1 MDLLLEMFSPE
12 FLLRHALYASLVIG
26 FVCPL
31 VGVYLVLRRLVF
43 LGVALPQI
51 SAAGIAFAY
60 LLHTVGFHL
69 YPHHEEEQPMAL
81 TGSILFVVA
90 ALIVLATLERRGRGM
105 VEGRVGAIYAAA
117 AAASI
122 LFVAANPYGESTL
135 LSLLRGEV
143 LGVSLSQFW
152 GTIAVY
158 GGIAAC
164 VLVLQKEFTFVS
176 FDREMAMT
184 LGKQVVAWD
193 LCLYLI
199 VGLAIAFGVMT
210 VGPLLVFGFLVV
222 PPLAARQITRG
233 MWPFSLAASGI
244 GGATALVGFY
254 LSLRWD
260 LPLGPTDVAV
270 ARVILALVAAA
281 QTAIRS
287 LSPGG
292 RGRRGGGRDSLLV
305 ERVLSPRHPDVLRPF
320 LPRRPPESGVSP

>member
-51 SAAGIAFAY
+51 SAAGIAFAFF
-60 LLHTVGFHL
+60 LHTLGFHL
-69 YPHHEEEQPMAL
+69 YPHQEEEQLMAL
-81 TGSILFVVA
+81 TGSVLFAVA
-90 ALIVLATLERRGRGM
+90 ALVVLVTLERRGRGM
-105 VEGRVGAIYAAA
+105 VEGRVGATYAAA

-143 LGVSLSQFW
+143 LGLTLSQFW
-152 GTIAVY
+152 ATIGVY
-158 GGIAAC
+158 GGIAAGM
-164 VLVLQKEFTFVS
+164 LLLQKEFTFVS
-176 FDREMAMT
+176 FDREMAIT
-184 LGKQVVAWD
+184 LGKNVAAWD
-193 LCLYLI
+193 LGLYLI
-199 VGLAIAFGVMT
+199 IGLAIAFGVMT

-222 PPLAARQITRG
+222 PPLAARRITRG
-233 MWPFSLAASGI
+233 MWPFSIVASVI
-244 GGATALVGFY
+244 GGATALIGFY

-270 ARVILALVAAA
+270 ACVILGLVTSAKAVNN
-281 QTAIRS
+281 S
-287 LSPGG
+287 L
-292 RGRRGGGRDSLLV
+292 RRL
-305 ERVLSPRHPDVLRPF
+305 
-320 LPRRPPESGVSP
+320 

>member
-1 MDLLLEMFSPE
+1 MKLLIEMFGPD
-12 FLLRHALYASLVIG
+12 FLLRHALYVSMVIG
-26 FVCPL
+26 LVCPL

-60 LLHTVGFHL
+60 LLHTLGVHL
-69 YPHHEEEQPMAL
+69 YPHQEEEQVMAL
-81 TGSILFVVA
+81 TGSILFVLV
-90 ALIVLATLERRGRGM
+90 ALIVLAAMERRGRGM
-105 VEGRVGAIYAAA
+105 VEGRVGATYAAA

-152 GTIAVY
+152 GTIAVF

-184 LGKQVVAWD
+184 LGKNVMAWD

-199 VGLAIAFGVMT
+199 IGLAIAFGVMT

-233 MWPFSLAASGI
+233 MWPFSIVASLI
-244 GGATALVGFY
+244 GGATALIGFY

-270 ARVILALVAAA
+270 ACVILGLI
-281 QTAIRS
+281 TLGRMISSS
-287 LSPGG
+287 L
-292 RGRRGGGRDSLLV
+292 RRA
-305 ERVLSPRHPDVLRPF
+305 
-320 LPRRPPESGVSP
+320 

>member
-1 MDLLLEMFSPE
+1 MDLLLEMFSPG
-12 FLLRHALYASLVIG
+12 FLLWHALYASVVIG

-60 LLHTVGFHL
+60 LLHTLGFHL
-69 YPHHEEEQPMAL
+69 YPHQEEEQHMAL
-81 TGSILFVVA
+81 TGSVLFVVT
-90 ALIVLATLERRGRGM
+90 ALITLATLERRGRGM
-105 VEGRVGAIYAAA
+105 VEGRVGAAYAAA

-122 LFVAANPYGESTL
+122 LFVAANPFGESTL

-152 GTIAVY
+152 ATIGVY
-158 GGIAAC
+158 GGIA
-164 VLVLQKEFTFVS
+164 LSMLLLQKEFTFVS
-176 FDREMAMT
+176 FDREMAIT

-199 VGLAIAFGVMT
+199 IGLAIAFGVMT

-222 PPLAARQITRG
+222 PPLAARQITSG
-233 MWPFSLAASGI
+233 MWPFSTAASVI
-244 GGATALVGFY
+244 GGATALIGFY

-270 ARVILALVAAA
+270 ACAILALVVVANAV
-281 QTAIRS
+281 IGW
-287 LSPGG
+287 L
-292 RGRRGGGRDSLLV
+292 RRV
-305 ERVLSPRHPDVLRPF
+305 
-320 LPRRPPESGVSP
+320 

>member
-26 FVCPL
+26 LVCPL

-60 LLHTVGFHL
+60 LLHTVGVHL
-69 YPHHEEEQPMAL
+69 YPHQEEEQFMAL
-81 TGSILFVVA
+81 TGSVLFVGV
-90 ALIVLATLERRGRGM
+90 ALITLATLERRGRGL
-105 VEGRVGAIYAAA
+105 VEGRVGMAYAAA

-122 LFVAANPYGESTL
+122 LFVSANPYGESTL

-143 LGVSLSQFW
+143 LGLSLSQFW
-152 GTIAVY
+152 ATIVVY
-158 GGIAAC
+158 GGIALC
-164 VLVLQKEFTFVS
+164 MLVLQKEFTFVS

-184 LGKQVVAWD
+184 LGKNVAAWD
-193 LCLYLI
+193 LGLYLLI
-199 VGLAIAFGVMT
+199 GLAIAFGVMT
-210 VGPLLVFGFLVV
+210 VGPLLIFGFLVI

-233 MWPFSLAASGI
+233 MWPFSIAASFI
-244 GGATALVGFY
+244 GGASALIGFY

-270 ARVILALVAAA
+270 ACVILALVVAA
-281 QTAIRS
+281 QTVI
-287 LSPGG
+287 G
-292 RGRRGGGRDSLLV
+292 RLRRV
-305 ERVLSPRHPDVLRPF
+305 
-320 LPRRPPESGVSP
+320 

>member
-1 MDLLLEMFSPE
+1 MTLLLEMLSPD
-12 FLLRHALYASLVIG
+12 FLLRHALYASVAIG

-60 LLHTVGFHL
+60 LLHTVGVHL
-69 YPHHEEEQPMAL
+69 YPHQEEEQPMAL

-143 LGVSLSQFW
+143 LGVSLPQFW
-152 GTIAVY
+152 STLAVY

-199 VGLAIAFGVMT
+199 IGLAIAFGVMT

-244 GGATALVGFY
+244 GGATALIGFY

-270 ARVILALVAAA
+270 ACVILALVVAA
-281 QTAIRS
+281 QTCRS
-287 LSPGG
+287 WL
-292 RGRRGGGRDSLLV
+292 RRL
-305 ERVLSPRHPDVLRPF
+305 
-320 LPRRPPESGVSP
+320 

>member
-26 FVCPL
+26 LVCPL

-60 LLHTVGFHL
+60 LLHTLGFHL
-69 YPHHEEEQPMAL
+69 YPHQEEEQFMAL
-81 TGSILFVVA
+81 TGAVLFAVI
-90 ALIVLATLERRGRGM
+90 ALVTLATMERRGRGV
-105 VEGRVGAIYAAA
+105 VEGRVGVTYAAA

-152 GTIAVY
+152 ATIGVY
-158 GGIAAC
+158 GGIAVC
-164 VLVLQKEFTFVS
+164 VLLLQKELTFVS
-176 FDREMAMT
+176 FDRDMATT
-184 LGKQVVAWD
+184 LGKNVVAWD

-199 VGLAIAFGVMT
+199 IGLAIAFGVMT
-210 VGPLLVFGFLVV
+210 IGPLLMFGFLVI
-222 PPLAARQITRG
+222 PPLAARQVTRG
-233 MWPFSLAASGI
+233 MWRFSIVASLI
-244 GGATALVGFY
+244 GGATALIGFY

-270 ARVILALVAAA
+270 ACVILGLVAAG
-281 QTAIRS
+281 QTVK
-287 LSPGG
+287 
-292 RGRRGGGRDSLLV
+292 DW
-305 ERVLSPRHPDVLRPF
+305 LRQA
-320 LPRRPPESGVSP
+320 

>member
-12 FLLRHALYASLVIG
+12 FLLRHALYASVVIG

-60 LLHTVGFHL
+60 LLHTLGFHL
-69 YPHHEEEQPMAL
+69 FPHEEEEHLMAL
-81 TGSILFVVA
+81 TGSVLFAVVA
-90 ALIVLATLERRGRGM
+90 LVVLAALERRGRGV
-105 VEGRVGAIYAAA
+105 VEGRVGVAYAAA
-117 AAASI
+117 AAGSI

-152 GTIAVY
+152 ATIGVY
-158 GGIAAC
+158 GGIA
-164 VLVLQKEFTFVS
+164 LSMLLLQKEFTFVS
-176 FDREMAMT
+176 FGRDMATT
-184 LGKQVVAWD
+184 LGKHVVAWD

-199 VGLAIAFGVMT
+199 IGLAIAFGVMT

-222 PPLAARQITRG
+222 PPLAARQITSG
-233 MWPFSLAASGI
+233 MWPFSLVASLVGGI
-244 GGATALVGFY
+244 SALVGFY

-270 ARVILALVAAA
+270 ACVILGLI
-281 QTAIRS
+281 TLGRMISSS
-287 LSPGG
+287 L
-292 RGRRGGGRDSLLV
+292 RRL
-305 ERVLSPRHPDVLRPF
+305 
-320 LPRRPPESGVSP
+320 

>member
-1 MDLLLEMFSPE
+1 MLSPD
-12 FLLRHALYASLVIG
+12 FLLRHALYASVAIG

-43 LGVALPQI
+43 LGIALPQI
-51 SAAGIAFAY
+51 AAAGIAFAY
-60 LLHTVGFHL
+60 LLHTVGVHL
-69 YPHHEEEQPMAL
+69 YPHQEEEQPMAL

-184 LGKQVVAWD
+184 LGKNVAAWD

-199 VGLAIAFGVMT
+199 IGLAIAFGVMT

-244 GGATALVGFY
+244 GGPTALSGSY
-254 LSLRWD
+254 LRPRWD
-260 LPLGPTDVAV
+260 LPLGPTAV
-270 ARVILALVAAA
+270 AGAPRCLREGSSRAGCGKRVASGLECAA
-281 QTAIRS
+281 
-287 LSPGG
+287 
-292 RGRRGGGRDSLLV
+292 
-305 ERVLSPRHPDVLRPF
+305 
-320 LPRRPPESGVSP
+320 RPPVTLLPPL

>member
-1 MDLLLEMFSPE
+1 MDLLLEMFNPE
-12 FLLRHALYASLVIG
+12 FLLRHALYASVVIG

-43 LGVALPQI
+43 LGVALPQV

-69 YPHHEEEQPMAL
+69 YPHQEEEQLMAL
-81 TGSILFVVA
+81 TGSILFVVT
-90 ALIVLATLERRGRGM
+90 ALITLATLERRGRGL
-105 VEGRVGAIYAAA
+105 VEGLVGAAYAAA
-117 AAASI
+117 AATSI
-122 LFVAANPYGESTL
+122 LFVAANPFGESTL

-152 GTIAVY
+152 ATIGVY
-158 GGIAAC
+158 GGIA
-164 VLVLQKEFTFVS
+164 LSMLLLQKEFTFVS
-176 FDREMAMT
+176 FDREMAIT
-184 LGKQVVAWD
+184 LGKNVMAWD
-193 LCLYLI
+193 VCLYLLI
-199 VGLAIAFGVMT
+199 GLAIAFGVMT
-210 VGPLLVFGFLVV
+210 VGPLLIFGFLVV

-233 MWPFSLAASGI
+233 MWPFSIVASLI
-244 GGATALVGFY
+244 GGATALIGFY

-270 ARVILALVAAA
+270 ACAILGLVTVG

-292 RGRRGGGRDSLLV
+292 RGRG
-305 ERVLSPRHPDVLRPF
+305 
-320 LPRRPPESGVSP
+320 

>member
-1 MDLLLEMFSPE
+1 VSLLLEMFSPD
-12 FLLRHALYASLVIG
+12 FLLWHALYASVAIG

-69 YPHHEEEQPMAL
+69 YPHQEEEQFMAL

-90 ALIVLATLERRGRGM
+90 ALIVLATLERRGQGM

-122 LFVAANPYGESTL
+122 LFVAANPYGESTV

-143 LGVSLSQFW
+143 LGVSYSQFW
-152 GTIAVY
+152 ATMGVY
-158 GGIAAC
+158 GGIA
-164 VLVLQKEFTFVS
+164 LSMLLLQKEFTFVS
-176 FDREMAMT
+176 FDREMAVT
-184 LGKQVVAWD
+184 LGKNVMAWD
-193 LCLYLI
+193 LGLYLI
-199 VGLAIAFGVMT
+199 IGLAIAFGVMT

-233 MWPFSLAASGI
+233 MWPFSIVASCI
-244 GGATALVGFY
+244 GGATALIGFY

-270 ARVILALVAAA
+270 ACGILGLVVAA
-281 QTAIRS
+281 QTAIRF
-287 LSPGG
+287 LFPGG
-292 RGRRGGGRDSLLV
+292 SGRG
-305 ERVLSPRHPDVLRPF
+305 
-320 LPRRPPESGVSP
+320 

>member
-1 MDLLLEMFSPE
+1 MLSPD
-12 FLLRHALYASLVIG
+12 FLLWHALYAS
-26 FVCPL
+26 
-31 VGVYLVLRRLVF
+31 
-43 LGVALPQI
+43 VA
-51 SAAGIAFAY
+51 
-60 LLHTVGFHL
+60 
-69 YPHHEEEQPMAL
+69 
-81 TGSILFVVA
+81 
-90 ALIVLATLERRGRGM
+90 IV
-105 VEGRVGAIYAAA
+105 
-117 AAASI
+117 
-122 LFVAANPYGESTL
+122 FVAANPYGESTL

-143 LGVSLSQFW
+143 LGVSLPQFW

-199 VGLAIAFGVMT
+199 IGLAIAFGVMT

-244 GGATALVGFY
+244 GGATALIGFY

-270 ARVILALVAAA
+270 ACVIWGLVTAGRTVSNWLRRV
-281 QTAIRS
+281 
-287 LSPGG
+287 
-292 RGRRGGGRDSLLV
+292 
-305 ERVLSPRHPDVLRPF
+305 
-320 LPRRPPESGVSP
+320 

>member
-1 MDLLLEMFSPE
+1 VTLLLEMLSPD
-12 FLLRHALYASLVIG
+12 FLLRHALYTSVAIG

-60 LLHTVGFHL
+60 LLHTVGVHL
-69 YPHHEEEQPMAL
+69 YPHQEEEQLMAL
-81 TGSILFVVA
+81 TGSILFVVV
-90 ALIVLATLERRGRGM
+90 ALMVLATLERRGRGM

-143 LGVSLSQFW
+143 LGVSLPQFW

-199 VGLAIAFGVMT
+199 IGLAIAFGVMT

-244 GGATALVGFY
+244 GGATALIGFY

-270 ARVILALVAAA
+270 ACVILGLV
-281 QTAIRS
+281 TAGQVVS
-287 LSPGG
+287 NWL
-292 RGRRGGGRDSLLV
+292 RRV
-305 ERVLSPRHPDVLRPF
+305 
-320 LPRRPPESGVSP
+320 